1 MISGSLIGQNNADL
15 SSMIDSLKIEDQ
27 LIRNEITR
35 ARNMVDVDT
44 ATLSN
49 LYAKMRIVDSLNQIV
64 LKDLFQKNG
73 YLGIDIVGVE
83 SSHNF
88 WLLIQ
93 HCDTDPYFQLEVLR
107 AMKVEAEKG
116 NANWRDYAYL
126 LDRVLVNQGKAQMYG
141 TQMKLNADST
151 SFEPELLMEPERVN
165 IRRFDIGL
173 GKIEWYIETMNER
186 YFGVL
191 NKNN

>member
-93 HCDTDPYFQLEVLR
+93 HCDTDPDFQLEVLR